1 MATRVHAAS
10 GTNFGESAVLQKIRG
25 WTGIASAGCALP
37 SSRSRLIRPRLKGV
51 AFMRVAFLLLL
62 VAALLTRQ
70 PATTALLAQEPG
82 SPAASVLDFEF
93 FRTKVQPIFLA
104 KREGHTRCVSCHS
117 KGTPMRLEALSP
129 GAATWTEEQSRKNF
143 QIVRTKVVPYN
154 LLSSRLLL
162 QPLASEGGGTFYHS
176 GGKHWNSFLD
186 PEWQTLANWVCG
198 RKATEK
204 MVESTGSCVAE

>member
-1 MATRVHAAS
+1 
-10 GTNFGESAVLQKIRG
+10 
-25 WTGIASAGCALP
+25 
-37 SSRSRLIRPRLKGV
+37 
-51 AFMRVAFLLLL
+51 MRVVSLLFL
-62 VAALLTRQ
+62 VAALLTLQ
-70 PATTALLAQEPG
+70 PATTGLLAQEPNSSAG
-82 SPAASVLDFEF
+82 SFLDFEF
-93 FRTKVQPIFLA
+93 FKTKVQPIFLA

-129 GAATWTEEQSRKNF
+129 GATTWTEEQSRRNY
-143 QIVRTKVVPYN
+143 QIVRTKVVPNN

-198 RKATEK
+198 RKTTEK
-204 MVESTGSCVAE
+204 MIELTGSCVGEE

>member
-1 MATRVHAAS
+1 
-10 GTNFGESAVLQKIRG
+10 
-25 WTGIASAGCALP
+25 
-37 SSRSRLIRPRLKGV
+37 
-51 AFMRVAFLLLL
+51 MRVAFLLLL
-62 VAALLTRQ
+62 VAALLTQ

-82 SPAASVLDFEF
+82 APAASVLDFEF
-93 FRTKVQPIFLA
+93 FKTKVQPIFLA

-129 GAATWTEEQSRKNF
+129 GATTWTEEQSRKNF
-143 QIVRTKVVPYN
+143 QVVRAKVVPYN
-154 LLSSRLLL
+154 LLSSRLLM

-204 MVESTGSCVAE
+204 MVGSTGSCVAE